1 MELRSIHLPE
11 PIHTGVTT
19 PTILAALVLLVIAG
33 ALWAWL
39 RRRRRRA
46 PLTLA
51 LLELDSLRTAHAD
64 GQDNHVIVAQTSA
77 LVRRYAIA
85 RWPDQNVAA
94 LRGEAWAAVLAGAV
108 KDATLAQQLVS
119 ALERTVYQP
128 PDRLERPDCKAL
140 LEATRLWFRA
150 QT

>member
-1 MELRSIHLPE
+1 M
-11 PIHTGVTT
+11 
-19 PTILAALVLLVIAG
+19 
-33 ALWAWL
+33 

-51 LLELDSLRTAHAD
+51 LLELDSLSTAHAD

-94 LRGEAWAAVLAGAV
+94 LRGEAWAAVLAGTV